1 MNHRPKV
8 FTAYRQLR
16 GPSVFFRAGTRPV
29 LSAALGIVFFSITLF
44 VVPAV
49 HAQRFDAS
57 GTLTLDGTSWSPANL
72 EMGGSSGSVSQDFT
86 LSGGNSGSIYEGPPP
101 DNIEFTIYDDPDAIY
116 SAPSNWQ
123 HNSANGLW
131 QNHNI
136 YGPHTGY
143 STTNNYGYEPG
154 TYLRWNPGTT
164 SGDLDVSLDYFN
176 SDNDNGGF
184 AFRFTDLDNMYWFD
198 SDKQENDSRLYKKVN
213 GASVSNVGN
222 MTLGERGDVSVAS
235 GSSLSAGG
243 VVSGWARAARAR
255 LTLPMAAV

>member
-1 MNHRPKV
+1 MPPTAFGSVGGQGSAHESSPKSVHRVPPV
-8 FTAYRQLR
+8 TWTFSLLPRRYAA
-16 GPSVFFRAGTRPV
+16 RAIGRSRHR
-29 LSAALGIVFFSITLF
+29 LFSTTLF
-44 VVPAV
+44 VVPTV
-49 HAQRFDAS
+49 HAQSFDAS
-57 GTLTLDGTSWSPANL
+57 GTLTLDGISWSPANL

-143 STTNNYGYEPG
+143 SATNNYGYEPG

-164 SGDLDVSLDYFN
+164 SGDLNVSLDYFN

-198 SDKQENDSRLYKKVN
+198 SDKQESDSRLYKKVN

-222 MTLGERGDVSVAS
+222 MTLGEGGDVSVAS

-243 VVSGWARAARAR
+243 
-255 LTLPMAAV
+255 